1 MEAAKR
7 TQAERVLDYIMEFGS
22 ITQIDALRDIG
33 CMRLASRISDLRKQ
47 GVDIISKTDKRR
59 ASYYNFYTGQK
70 WGKYDNYDLT
80 VNSSTLGIDGVVN
93 TIVDLAKKMMD

>member
-33 CMRLASRISDLRKQ
+33 CMRLASRISDLRKK
-47 GVDIISKTDKRR
+47 GVDIISKTEAVKNRYGEKCYIKRYMVR
-59 ASYYNFYTGQK
+59 DEA
-70 WGKYDNYDLT
+70 
-80 VNSSTLGIDGVVN
+80 
-93 TIVDLAKKMMD
+93 